1 MKTFKLFLSKF
12 WVSLVS
18 LSLIAALSK
27 LFAFGRPINHWDVFV
42 AIGFVLS
49 ADIAVAIL
57 IQRPVYRAAIQRIEQ
72 DIVSAEHA
80 FKQDLAVAKKK
91 WQAEEAALLDLHV
104 STILKK

>member
-18 LSLIAALSK
+18 LSLIALLSK
-27 LFAFGRPINHWDVFV
+27 CFAFGHPISHWDVFAAV
-42 AIGFVLS
+42 CFVL
-49 ADIAVAIL
+49 ATDIAVAIL

-91 WQAEEAALLDLHV
+91 WQAEETALLDLHV
-104 STILKK
+104 STLIKK